1 MLLLRGIAYER
12 DGNESKF
19 KTKRFIFILFFK
31 FFYFF
36 CWSVA
41 EISNSTFSNNEL
53 EFIVAVEVVSDPKLH
68 HQSHSLALEGGAG
81 LSVSLGS
88 VVRGFFFFFG
98 STTIKR
104 LYSTFLKIV
113 FIFEFELF
121 NLFVNCLFEIFKKK
135 SILKFKLYFSN
146 SKFSLYTLFKTFKF
160 KILNSLFKNFQIRNS
175 QFSIR
180 KFSN

>member
-1 MLLLRGIAYER
+1 MLLLRGITYER

-31 FFYFF
+31 KIFF

-53 EFIVAVEVVSDPKLH
+53 EFIVAVEVVSDRKLH

-88 VVRGFFFFFG
+88 VVRGFF
-98 STTIKR
+98 
-104 LYSTFLKIV
+104 LV
-113 FIFEFELF
+113 
-121 NLFVNCLFEIFKKK
+121 
-135 SILKFKLYFSN
+135 
-146 SKFSLYTLFKTFKF
+146 
-160 KILNSLFKNFQIRNS
+160 Q
-175 QFSIR
+175 QQ
-180 KFSN
+180 